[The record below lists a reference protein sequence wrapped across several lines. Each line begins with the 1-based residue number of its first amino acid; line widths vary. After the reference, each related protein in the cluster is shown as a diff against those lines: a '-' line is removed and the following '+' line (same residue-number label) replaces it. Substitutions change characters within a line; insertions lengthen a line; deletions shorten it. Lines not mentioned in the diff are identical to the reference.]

1 MGIYIIL
8 SSVIGGLIFALA
20 LFFLDKFLAK
30 KHTGEATDELKTII
44 PEIEQ
49 LDISLEAA
57 RAHLRVLEPISKLI
71 EVKEKEKNINETLEI
86 QQVIFKK
93 LETKLKE
100 MQVKVEDA
108 ESAHNSLK
116 KEKEESVN
124 LATELKDRN
133 VKLEQDNN
141 TLQSELSQ
149 SLGQLT
155 LLSSE
160 VKLTPDQEAGF
171 KKLRASVTAANEQL
185 KTLSGTYKRSSNR
198 FTALFAQYSDL
209 EKEFTKLVEKE
220 LGGDD

>member
-8 SSVIGGLIFALA
+8 SSVIGGIFFILV
-20 LFFLDKFLAK
+20 LFLLDKFLAK
-30 KHTGEATDELKTII
+30 KYTGVATDGLKTII

-49 LDISLEAA
+49 LDVSLVAA
-57 RAHLRVLEPISKLI
+57 REHLATLEPISKLI
-71 EVKEKEKNINETLEI
+71 EVKEREKSINEALEE
-86 QQVIFKK
+86 QQVIFNK
-93 LETKLKE
+93 LESKLKD
-100 MQVKVEDA
+100 MQVKVEGA

-124 LATELKDRN
+124 LAAELKDRN
-133 VKLEQDNN
+133 VKLDQDNN

-160 VKLTPDQEAGF
+160 IKLTPDQEAGF

-185 KTLSGTYKRSSNR
+185 KTLSGTYKRSSGR